1 MAVTLAQALVIA
13 PIMVGPAAAFL
24 LQVAKN
30 TPQIPVNAGSTAL
43 IRCILTVASVLC
55 AAALAWA
62 NGSLAAFDFNAGLQ
76 AILAAVTVY
85 STAVAAYEHTGK

>member
-1 MAVTLAQALVIA
+1 MAVTLSQALVIA

-30 TPQIPVNAGSTAL
+30 TPQIPINAGSTAL
-43 IRCILTVASVLC
+43 IRCVLTVASVLC

-62 NGSLAAFDFNAGLQ
+62 NGNLATFDFKAGLE
-76 AILAAVTVY
+76 AVLAAVTVY
-85 STAVAAYEHTGK
+85 ASAVAAYEHTKK